1 MITIVILKG
10 ISEKGAEYFYR
21 FGAAGWSQRG
31 SSGSSQPGQKDIGSH
46 AIRGRV
52 GEGGLP
58 RRWPQ
63 R

>member
-31 SSGSSQPGQKDIGSH
+31 SSGRFQPGQKDIGTLVS
-46 AIRGRV
+46 
-52 GEGGLP
+52 LKSS
-58 RRWPQ
+58 
-63 R
+63 